1 MTLKPNVALS
11 GQEPLGNSR
20 GIQQSS
26 SEVEQPHDE
35 GVVQGH
41 LVHGFLE
48 AELQKQSDVY
58 MCERTTPRNNIME
71 LFTHTQRE
79 RERER

>member
-1 MTLKPNVALS
+1 MTLKPNIALS
-11 GQEPLGNSR
+11 GQEPLGNSC

-26 SEVEQPHDE
+26 SEVEEPHDE

-48 AELQKQSDVY
+48 AKLQKQSDVY
-58 MCERTTPRNNIME
+58 MCERTTPRNIIME
-71 LFTHTQRE
+71 LSIE
-79 RERER
+79 REG